1 MKVLKFGGTSVGTAE
16 SLTNVK
22 QIVTACK
29 GQVIVVVSALGG
41 VTNQLIQMA
50 DLAEA
55 HSDEWESILEQVK
68 ARHMSVI
75 DAVVPEDR
83 QAQCKTVIEGFIS
96 EGLYSYYAML
106 YANNQLPPAYKEQ
119 LRDAIVSHGEIMS
132 SAIVTSMIDGAVPHY
147 APNFIKTKD
156 VDYERIL
163 DNASFELITKEFG
176 GRLEQV
182 HVTQGFIAEDST
194 DGKKTNLG
202 RGGSDFTAALI
213 AAALDAEAL
222 EIWTDVDGF
231 MTADPRTN
239 PDATVIP
246 QMTYAQAQEMCEA
259 GAKVIYTPT
268 LGPVAFKHIPVWV
281 KNTFNPSAIGT
292 VILDLKQGSI

>member
-132 SAIVTSMIDGAVPHY
+132 SAIVASMIDGAVPHY

-231 MTADPRTN
+231 MTADPRTT

-281 KNTFNPSAIGT
+281 KNTFNPSATGT
-292 VILDLKQGSI
+292 VILDPK

>member
-75 DAVVPEDR
+75 DAVVPDDR

-132 SAIVTSMIDGAVPHY
+132 SAIVASMIDGAVPHY

-163 DNASFELITKEFG
+163 DNTSFELITKEFG

-281 KNTFNPSAIGT
+281 KNTFNPSATGT
-292 VILDLKQGSI
+292 VILDPK

>member
-68 ARHMSVI
+68 GRHMSVI

-132 SAIVTSMIDGAVPHY
+132 SAIVASMIDGAVPHY

-281 KNTFNPSAIGT
+281 KNTFNPSATGT
-292 VILDLKQGSI
+292 VILDPK

>member
-75 DAVVPEDR
+75 DAVVPDDR

-163 DNASFELITKEFG
+163 DNTSFELITKEFG

-182 HVTQGFIAEDST
+182 HVTQGFIAEDSS
-194 DGKKTNLG
+194 DGKTTYLG

-281 KNTFNPSAIGT
+281 KNTFNPSATGT
-292 VILDLKQGSI
+292 VILDPK

>member
-75 DAVVPEDR
+75 NAVVPEDR

-132 SAIVTSMIDGAVPHY
+132 SAIVASMIDGAVPHY

-246 QMTYAQAQEMCEA
+246 LMTYAQAQEMCEA

-281 KNTFNPSAIGT
+281 KNTFNPSATGT
-292 VILDLKQGSI
+292 VILDPK

>member
-29 GQVIVVVSALGG
+29 DQVIVVVSALGG

-75 DAVVPEDR
+75 DAVVPDDR

-132 SAIVTSMIDGAVPHY
+132 SAIVASMIDGAVPHY

-281 KNTFNPSAIGT
+281 KNTFNPSATGT
-292 VILDLKQGSI
+292 VILDPK

>member
-75 DAVVPEDR
+75 DAVVPDDR

-132 SAIVTSMIDGAVPHY
+132 SAIVASMIDGAVPHY

-163 DNASFELITKEFG
+163 DNASFDLITKEFG

-281 KNTFNPSAIGT
+281 KNTFNPSATGT
-292 VILDLKQGSI
+292 VILDPK

>member
-75 DAVVPEDR
+75 DAVVPKDR

-132 SAIVTSMIDGAVPHY
+132 SAIVASMIDGAVPHY

-163 DNASFELITKEFG
+163 DNASFELITKEFA

-281 KNTFNPSAIGT
+281 KNTFNPSATGT
-292 VILDLKQGSI
+292 VILDPK

>member
-132 SAIVTSMIDGAVPHY
+132 SAIVASMIDGAVPHY

-163 DNASFELITKEFG
+163 DNASFELITKEFA

-194 DGKKTNLG
+194 DGKKTNLD

-281 KNTFNPSAIGT
+281 KNTFNPSATGT
-292 VILDLKQGSI
+292 VILDPK

>member
-132 SAIVTSMIDGAVPHY
+132 SAIVASMIDGAVPHY

-231 MTADPRTN
+231 MTADPRTT

-281 KNTFNPSAIGT
+281 KNTFNPSAKGT
-292 VILDLKQGSI
+292 VILDPK

>member
-132 SAIVTSMIDGAVPHY
+132 SAIVASMIDGAVPHY

-246 QMTYAQAQEMCEA
+246 QMTYAQAQEMCET

-281 KNTFNPSAIGT
+281 KNTFNPSATGT
-292 VILDLKQGSI
+292 VILDPK

>member
-75 DAVVPEDR
+75 DAVVPDDR

-106 YANNQLPPAYKEQ
+106 YANNQLPPACKEQ

-132 SAIVTSMIDGAVPHY
+132 SAIVASMIDGAVPHY

-281 KNTFNPSAIGT
+281 KNTFNPSAVGT
-292 VILDLKQGSI
+292 VILDPK

>member
-29 GQVIVVVSALGG
+29 GQVIIVVSALGG
-41 VTNQLIQMA
+41 ITNQLIQMA

-75 DAVVPEDR
+75 DAVVPNDR

-281 KNTFNPSAIGT
+281 KNTFNPSATGT
-292 VILDLKQGSI
+292 VILDPK

>member
-132 SAIVTSMIDGAVPHY
+132 SAIVASMIDGAVPHY

-163 DNASFELITKEFG
+163 DNASFELITKEFA

-281 KNTFNPSAIGT
+281 KNTFNPTATGT
-292 VILDLKQGSI
+292 VILDPK

>member
-132 SAIVTSMIDGAVPHY
+132 SAIVASMIDGAVPHY

-202 RGGSDFTAALI
+202 RGGSDFPAALI

-281 KNTFNPSAIGT
+281 KNTFNPSATGT
-292 VILDLKQGSI
+292 VILDPK

>member
-75 DAVVPEDR
+75 DAVVPNDR

-132 SAIVTSMIDGAVPHY
+132 SAIVTSMINGAVPHY

-163 DNASFELITKEFG
+163 DNTSFELITKEFG

-182 HVTQGFIAEDST
+182 HITQGFIAEDST

-281 KNTFNPSAIGT
+281 KNTFNPSATGT
-292 VILDLKQGSI
+292 VILDPK

>member
-132 SAIVTSMIDGAVPHY
+132 SAIVASMIDGAVPHY

-163 DNASFELITKEFG
+163 DNASFKLITKEFG

-281 KNTFNPSAIGT
+281 KNTFNPSATGT
-292 VILDLKQGSI
+292 VILDPK

>member
-68 ARHMSVI
+68 ARHKSVI

-163 DNASFELITKEFG
+163 DNTSFELITKEFG

-246 QMTYAQAQEMCEA
+246 QMTYAQAQKMCEA

-281 KNTFNPSAIGT
+281 KNTFNPSATGT
-292 VILDLKQGSI
+292 VILDPK

>member
-1 MKVLKFGGTSVGTAE
+1 MKVLKFGGTSVGTGE

-75 DAVVPEDR
+75 DAVVPDDR

-132 SAIVTSMIDGAVPHY
+132 SAIVASMIDGAVPHY

-281 KNTFNPSAIGT
+281 KNTFNPSATGT
-292 VILDLKQGSI
+292 VILDPK

>member
-132 SAIVTSMIDGAVPHY
+132 SAIAASMIDGAVPHY

-281 KNTFNPSAIGT
+281 KNTFNPSATGT
-292 VILDLKQGSI
+292 VILDPK

>member
-132 SAIVTSMIDGAVPHY
+132 SAIVASMIDGAVPHY

-156 VDYERIL
+156 VNYERIL

-213 AAALDAEAL
+213 AAALDAKAL

-281 KNTFNPSAIGT
+281 KNTFNPSATGT
-292 VILDLKQGSI
+292 VILDPK

>member
-75 DAVVPEDR
+75 DAVVPDDR

-132 SAIVTSMIDGAVPHY
+132 SAIVASMIDGALPHY

-281 KNTFNPSAIGT
+281 KNTFNPSATGT
-292 VILDLKQGSI
+292 VILDPK

>member
-1 MKVLKFGGTSVGTAE
+1 MKVSKFGGTSVGTAE

-281 KNTFNPSAIGT
+281 KNTFNPSATGT
-292 VILDLKQGSI
+292 VILDPK

>member
-75 DAVVPEDR
+75 DAVVPKDR

-132 SAIVTSMIDGAVPHY
+132 SAIVASMIDGAVPHY

-281 KNTFNPSAIGT
+281 KNTFNPSATGT
-292 VILDLKQGSI
+292 VILDPK

>member
-55 HSDEWESILEQVK
+55 HSDEWESILEKVK

-281 KNTFNPSAIGT
+281 KNTFNPSATGT
-292 VILDLKQGSI
+292 VILDPK

>member
-75 DAVVPEDR
+75 DAVVPDDR

-194 DGKKTNLG
+194 DGKKSNLG

-268 LGPVAFKHIPVWV
+268 IGPVAFKHIPVWV
-281 KNTFNPSAIGT
+281 KNTFNPSATGT
-292 VILDLKQGSI
+292 VILDPK

>member
-75 DAVVPEDR
+75 DAVVPDDR

-163 DNASFELITKEFG
+163 DNASFELITKEFC

-281 KNTFNPSAIGT
+281 KNTFNPSATGT
-292 VILDLKQGSI
+292 VILDPK

>member
-75 DAVVPEDR
+75 DAVVPNDR

-202 RGGSDFTAALI
+202 RGGSYFTAALI

-281 KNTFNPSAIGT
+281 KNTFNPSATGT
-292 VILDLKQGSI
+292 VILDPK

>member
-75 DAVVPEDR
+75 DAVVPNDR

-213 AAALDAEAL
+213 AVALDAEAL

-281 KNTFNPSAIGT
+281 KNTFNPSATGT
-292 VILDLKQGSI
+292 VILDPK

>member
-106 YANNQLPPAYKEQ
+106 YANNQLPPAYKDQ

-132 SAIVTSMIDGAVPHY
+132 SAIVASMIDGAVPHY

-281 KNTFNPSAIGT
+281 KNTFNPSATGT
-292 VILDLKQGSI
+292 VILDPK

>member
-75 DAVVPEDR
+75 DAVVPDDR

-222 EIWTDVDGF
+222 EIWIDVDGF

-281 KNTFNPSAIGT
+281 KNTFNPSAKGT
-292 VILDLKQGSI
+292 VILDPK

>member
-75 DAVVPEDR
+75 GAVVPDDR

-132 SAIVTSMIDGAVPHY
+132 SAIVASMIDGAVPHY

-281 KNTFNPSAIGT
+281 KNTFNPSATGT
-292 VILDLKQGSI
+292 VILDPK

>member
-22 QIVTACK
+22 QIVSACK

-132 SAIVTSMIDGAVPHY
+132 SAIVASMIDGAVPHY

-281 KNTFNPSAIGT
+281 KNTFNPSATGT
-292 VILDLKQGSI
+292 VILDPK

>member
-96 EGLYSYYAML
+96 ERLYSYYAML

-132 SAIVTSMIDGAVPHY
+132 SAIVASMIDGAVPHY

-156 VDYERIL
+156 VNYERIL

-281 KNTFNPSAIGT
+281 KNTFNPSATGT
-292 VILDLKQGSI
+292 VILDPK

>member
-75 DAVVPEDR
+75 DAVVPDDR
-83 QAQCKTVIEGFIS
+83 QSQCKTVIEGFIS

-281 KNTFNPSAIGT
+281 KNTFNPSATGT
-292 VILDLKQGSI
+292 VILDPK

>member
-75 DAVVPEDR
+75 DAVVPDDR

-292 VILDLKQGSI
+292 VILDPK

>member
-106 YANNQLPPAYKEQ
+106 YANNQLPPAYEEQ

-163 DNASFELITKEFG
+163 DNTSFELITKEFG

-281 KNTFNPSAIGT
+281 KNTFNPSATGT
-292 VILDLKQGSI
+292 VILDPK

>member
-75 DAVVPEDR
+75 DAVVPNDR

-132 SAIVTSMIDGAVPHY
+132 SAIVTSMIDSAVPHY

-163 DNASFELITKEFG
+163 DNTSFELITKEFG

-281 KNTFNPSAIGT
+281 KNTFNPSATGT
-292 VILDLKQGSI
+292 VILDPK